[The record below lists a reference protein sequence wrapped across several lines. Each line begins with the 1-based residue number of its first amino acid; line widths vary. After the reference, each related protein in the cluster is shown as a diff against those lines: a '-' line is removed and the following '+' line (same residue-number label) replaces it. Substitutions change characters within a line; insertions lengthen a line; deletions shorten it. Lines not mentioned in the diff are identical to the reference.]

1 MLSICIDA
9 VTGQFDNSTS
19 ITTDTSYGLI
29 LARLLSSASS
39 TAVEALIPKSQDLLR
54 LVDADVL
61 DDISL
66 ARVCKSF
73 AIIASHPG
81 VSDEDVGT
89 LLNQLI
95 ANATYKKSKG
105 RLLAASYLILDS
117 VEKQIT
123 GHSNLSFDKYLANA

>member
-1 MLSICIDA
+1 M
-9 VTGQFDNSTS
+9 
-19 ITTDTSYGLI
+19 I
-29 LARLLSSASS
+29 LARLLSSAFS

-81 VSDEDVGT
+81 VSDEDVGS

-95 ANATYKKSKG
+95 ANATYKSQ
-105 RLLAASYLILDS
+105 RVDY
-117 VEKQIT
+117 
-123 GHSNLSFDKYLANA
+123 